1 MRSHMKFSSSFQ
13 VRWVCLCDN
22 NLVQF
27 AVLALFR
34 FDQICICLAFAMF
47 SFSAVLPELFVPCF
61 LEVWSFAFASMLIM
75 ACRSRPFFVV
85 ARKSCLLRVWL
96 LLSGDLFFF
105 PGLHVQL
112 VLKFCET
119 FSWNALGVFLAVS
132 MKSSLENGGSRGS
145 LALLLA
151 NNCFFRD
158 GRVLDPT
165 GSFQMLGFSF

>member
-1 MRSHMKFSSSFQ
+1 MRSDMKFSSSFQ

-75 ACRSRPFFVV
+75 ACRSRSFFVV
-85 ARKSCLLRVWL
+85 ARKNCQLRLWF

-105 PGLHVQL
+105 PCLHVQL
-112 VLKFCET
+112 VLKFCGT
-119 FSWNALGVFLAVS
+119 SSWNALGVFSAVTAW
-132 MKSSLENGGSRGS
+132 SRGS
-145 LALLLA
+145 RMEARGGVSP
-151 NNCFFRD
+151 CFWRTVAFS
-158 GRVLDPT
+158 G
-165 GSFQMLGFSF
+165 MAGFWIQQVPVQELRE